1 MWIDWNREV
10 FCASRCSCWSLL
22 GRGNEGP
29 AGLWVGE
36 SFLSRVVQT
45 HHIKRAI
52 KMNIVMAVEYLCH
65 LPSESTNVTKAKATK
80 NEAILS
86 NEKISC

>member
-1 MWIDWNREV
+1 
-10 FCASRCSCWSLL
+10 
-22 GRGNEGP
+22 
-29 AGLWVGE
+29 
-36 SFLSRVVQT
+36 
-45 HHIKRAI
+45 
-52 KMNIVMAVEYLCH
+52 MNIVMAVEYLCH